1 MDHLSV
7 LERGPPMDTT
17 PSPSGCTE
25 TSLHCRWPASPWNVT
40 ALRDELVR
48 WAQDLDLPGHL
59 AHAIGLA
66 GYEALTNSATH
77 AYPEGTDGPVE
88 LHASRDH
95 DLIAVTVLDR
105 GRWRPPPPGRSM
117 FDGHG
122 LRLIRGLAGHVEV
135 MATEEGTTVSMTW
148 QLPHDRGDA
157 RSIA

>member
-1 MDHLSV
+1 M
-7 LERGPPMDTT
+7 GKPMDTT
-17 PSPSGCTE
+17 PRPSGCTE
-25 TSLHCRWPASPWNVT
+25 TSLHCRWPASPRDIT
-40 ALRDELVR
+40 ALRCELVR

-66 GYEALTNSATH
+66 GYEALTNSVTH

-95 DLIAVTVLDR
+95 DLIAVTVIDR
-105 GRWRPPPPGRSM
+105 GRWKMPPPGRSM
-117 FDGHG
+117 SDGRG

-135 MATEEGTTVSMTW
+135 MATGEGTTVSMTW
-148 QLPHDRGDA
+148 QLPPAA